1 MKTKLFLALLAG
13 VLLLGA
19 CKGSNYEAI
28 RDDKASSTSA
38 DTTAS
43 IADTSIAR
51 VAATKLVKTADM
63 RFKVKNVQQ
72 TGDAI
77 AALTTRDGGMV
88 MHHQLVANVERSED
102 IRVSD
107 DSVNRVSALST
118 NADMTVKVP
127 SEKLENFMTEVSHL
141 GMFVTLRKMDIED
154 RTLDYLSEKLK
165 LKNRQELVAQQKQ
178 GKVIIKNP
186 VNVMLLKDDMVDQ
199 QIGNMRTDAAVQY
212 SVVSLSF
219 YQSNIIHQEMIAN
232 DDPSAYQ
239 LPFFKRLT
247 IAVSNGWFV
256 FVELLLGLANAWVF
270 IILAIGVWM
279 LYRYYKRKHPI
290 WFASG
295 IKS

>member
-1 MKTKLFLALLAG
+1 MKTKLFLALLTG

-38 DTTAS
+38 DTVAV
-43 IADTSIAR
+43 ADTSKANIAP
-51 VAATKLVKTADM
+51 TKLVKTAEM

-88 MHHQLVANVERSED
+88 MHHQMQANIEQSND

-107 DSVNRVSALST
+107 DSVKRISALSN

-127 SEKLENFMTEVSHL
+127 SENLESFMTEVSHM
-141 GMFVTLRKMDIED
+141 GMYVTLRKMDIED

-165 LKNRQELVAQQKQ
+165 LRNRQDLVAQQKK
-178 GKVIIKNP
+178 GKVVIKDP

-199 QIGNMRTDAAVQY
+199 QIGNMRTDEAVKY

-239 LPFFKRLT
+239 LSFLSRLS
-247 IAVSNGWFV
+247 IALSNGWHM

-270 IILAIGVWM
+270 IVLGVALWG
-279 LYRYYKRKHPI
+279 LFRFYKRKHPV

-295 IKS
+295 VKS

>member
-19 CKGSNYEAI
+19 CGRSSKYEPL
-28 RDDKASSTSA
+28 REDKTSAADTVSVSADSTSVEK
-38 DTTAS
+38 T
-43 IADTSIAR
+43 
-51 VAATKLVKTADM
+51 ATKLVKTADM
-63 RFKVKNVQQ
+63 RFKVKSVQQ

-77 AALTTRDGGMV
+77 AALTTRSNGMV
-88 MHHQLVANVERSED
+88 MHHQMQANIERSED
-102 IRVSD
+102 IRISN
-107 DSVNRVSALST
+107 DSVKRVSAFST
-118 NADMTVKVP
+118 NADMTVRVP
-127 SEKLENFMTEVSHL
+127 SDKLEDYMTEVAYM
-141 GMFVTLRKMDIED
+141 GMYVTMRKMDIED

-199 QIGNMRTDAAVQY
+199 QIGNMRTDAEVKY
-212 SVVSLSF
+212 STIILSF
-219 YQSNIIHQEMIAN
+219 YQSNTIVQETIAN

-239 LPFFKRLT
+239 LPFFKRLA
-247 IAVSNGWFV
+247 IALSNGWGLFIE
-256 FVELLLGLANAWVF
+256 FMLGVANIWVF
-270 IILAIGVWM
+270 IVLAVVLWM
-279 LYRYYKRKHPI
+279 LYRYSRRKHPL

>member
-28 RDDKASSTSA
+28 RDDKASSSSA
-38 DTTAS
+38 DTVAVSTNTA
-43 IADTSIAR
+43 ADTVS
-51 VAATKLVKTADM
+51 TKLVKTADM

-88 MHHQLVANVERSED
+88 MHHQMQTNVERSED

-107 DSVNRVSALST
+107 DSVKRVSALST

-127 SEKLENFMTEVSHL
+127 SEKLENFMTEVSHM
-141 GMFVTLRKMDIED
+141 GMYVTLRKMDIED

-165 LKNRQELVAQQKQ
+165 LRNRQDLVDQQKK
-178 GKVIIKNP
+178 GKVVIKDP

-199 QIGNMRTDAAVQY
+199 QIGNMRTDAAVKY

-219 YQSNIIHQEMIAN
+219 YQSNIIHQEMVAN

-239 LPFFKRLT
+239 LPFFKRLA
-247 IAVSNGWFV
+247 IAINNGWFV
-256 FVELLLGLANAWVF
+256 FVELLLALANIV
-270 IILAIGVWM
+270 LAIGLWG
-279 LYRYYKRKHPI
+279 LYRYYRRKHPV

-295 IKS
+295 VKS

>member
-1 MKTKLFLALLAG
+1 MKKKLFLALLAG

-19 CKGSNYEAI
+19 CKGSNYEAL
-28 RDDKASSTSA
+28 RDEKASSTSA
-38 DTTAS
+38 DTVAV
-43 IADTSIAR
+43 ADTSKVD
-51 VAATKLVKTADM
+51 VASTKLVKTADM

-88 MHHQLVANVERSED
+88 MHHQMVANVERSED

-107 DSVNRVSALST
+107 DSVKRVSALST

-127 SEKLENFMTEVSHL
+127 SEKLESFMTEVSHM
-141 GMFVTLRKMDIED
+141 GMYVTLRKMDIED

-165 LKNRQELVAQQKQ
+165 LRNRQDLVDQQKK
-178 GKVIIKNP
+178 GKVVIKNP

-199 QIGNMRTDAAVQY
+199 QIGNMRTDAAVKY

-219 YQSNIIHQEMIAN
+219 YQSNIIHQEMVAN

-239 LPFFKRLT
+239 LPFFKRLV
-247 IAVSNGWFV
+247 IAMSNGWYV

-270 IILAIGVWM
+270 IVLAIGLWV
-279 LYRYYKRKHPI
+279 LYRYYKRKHPV

-295 IKS
+295 VKS

>member
-28 RDDKASSTSA
+28 RDDKAASNTDAALANADSTSA
-38 DTTAS
+38 EST
-43 IADTSIAR
+43 
-51 VAATKLVKTADM
+51 ATKLVKTADM
-63 RFKVKNVQQ
+63 RFKVKNVRQ

-77 AALTTRDGGMV
+77 AALTAKMNGMV
-88 MHHQLVANVERSED
+88 MHHQMQANIERSED
-102 IRVSD
+102 IRISK
-107 DSVNRVSALST
+107 DSVNRVSAFST
-118 NADMTVKVP
+118 TADMTVRVP
-127 SEKLENFMTEVSHL
+127 SDKLEDYMTEVGHM
-141 GMFVTLRKMDIED
+141 GTYVTMRKMDIED

-199 QIGNMRTDAAVQY
+199 QIGGMRTDAEVKY
-212 SVVSLSF
+212 STVTLSF
-219 YQSNIIHQEMIAN
+219 YQSNTIVQETIAN

-247 IAVSNGWFV
+247 IAMNNGWSLFI
-256 FVELLLGLANAWVF
+256 ELMLGVANIWVF
-270 IILAIGVWM
+270 IMLLVVLWM
-279 LYRYYKRKHPI
+279 LYRYYRRKHPV

>member
-28 RDDKASSTSA
+28 RDEKASSSA
-38 DTTAS
+38 DTVAVS
-43 IADTSIAR
+43 ADSTKVETTSA
-51 VAATKLVKTADM
+51 KLVKTADM

-77 AALTTRDGGMV
+77 AALTTSSGGMV
-88 MHHQLVANVERSED
+88 MRHQMQANVESSQD

-107 DSVNRVSALST
+107 DSVKRVSALST
-118 NADMTVKVP
+118 SADMTVKVP
-127 SEKLENFMTEVSHL
+127 SDKLEAYMTEIAH
-141 GMFVTLRKMDIED
+141 MCMYVTLRKMDIED

-165 LKNRQELVAQQKQ
+165 LKNRQDLVDQQKK
-178 GKVIIKNP
+178 GKVVIKNP

-199 QIGNMRTDAAVQY
+199 QIGNMRTDEAVKY
-212 SVVSLSF
+212 SIVTLSF
-219 YQSNIIHQEMIAN
+219 YQSNFINQEMIAN

-239 LPFFKRLT
+239 LPFFNRLM
-247 IAVSNGWFV
+247 IALSNGWHL
-256 FVELLLGLANAWVF
+256 FVELLLGLANIWVF
-270 IILAIGVWM
+270 IVLSAVLWV
-279 LYRYYKRKHPI
+279 LYRYYKRKHPA
-290 WFASG
+290 WFAGG

>member
-28 RDDKASSTSA
+28 RDDKASSSSA
-38 DTTAS
+38 DTVAKMT
-43 IADTSIAR
+43 DTSKVDIP
-51 VAATKLVKTADM
+51 VTKLVKTADM

-77 AALTTRDGGMV
+77 AALTARDGGMV
-88 MHHQLVANVERSED
+88 MHHQMQANVESSQD
-102 IRVSD
+102 VRVSD
-107 DSVNRVSALST
+107 DSVKRVSALST
-118 NADMTVKVP
+118 TADMTVKVP
-127 SEKLENFMTEVSHL
+127 SEKLEGYMTEIAHM
-141 GMFVTLRKMDIED
+141 GMYVTLRKMDIED

-165 LKNRQELVAQQKQ
+165 LKNRQDLIDQQKK
-178 GKVIIKNP
+178 GKVVIKNP

-199 QIGNMRTDAAVQY
+199 QIGNMRTDEAVKY
-212 SVVSLSF
+212 SVVALSF

-239 LPFFKRLT
+239 LPFFNRLVM
-247 IAVSNGWFV
+247 ALSNGWHL
-256 FVELLLGLANAWVF
+256 FVELLLGLANIWVF
-270 IILAIGVWM
+270 IVLSAALWM
-279 LYRYYKRKHPI
+279 LYRYYRRKHPA
-290 WFASG
+290 WFASS

>member
-28 RDDKASSTSA
+28 RDEKAVSKTDAALANADSTSLE
-38 DTTAS
+38 TTS
-43 IADTSIAR
+43 
-51 VAATKLVKTADM
+51 TKLVKTADM
-63 RFKVKNVQQ
+63 RFKVKSVQQ

-77 AALTTRDGGMV
+77 AALTARSNGMV
-88 MHHQLVANVERSED
+88 MHHQMQANIEKSED
-102 IRVSD
+102 IRISN
-107 DSVNRVSALST
+107 DSVKRVSAFST
-118 NADMTVKVP
+118 NADMTVRIP
-127 SEKLENFMTEVSHL
+127 SDKLEDYMTEVAHM
-141 GMFVTLRKMDIED
+141 GMYVTMRKMDIED

-199 QIGNMRTDAAVQY
+199 QIGNMRTDAEVKY
-212 SVVSLSF
+212 STVTLSF
-219 YQSNIIHQEMIAN
+219 YQSNTIVQETIAN

-239 LPFFKRLT
+239 LPFFKRLA
-247 IAVSNGWFV
+247 IALSNGWALFIE
-256 FVELLLGLANAWVF
+256 FMLGMANIWVF
-270 IILAIGVWM
+270 IVLAVALWM
-279 LYRYYKRKHPI
+279 LYRYYRRKHPA
-290 WFASG
+290 WFVSG

>member
-1 MKTKLFLALLAG
+1 MKKKLFLALLAG

-19 CKGSNYEAI
+19 CKGSNYEAL
-28 RDDKASSTSA
+28 RDEKASSTSA
-38 DTTAS
+38 DTVAV
-43 IADTSIAR
+43 ADTSKVD
-51 VAATKLVKTADM
+51 VASTKLVKTADM

-107 DSVNRVSALST
+107 DSVKRVSALST

-127 SEKLENFMTEVSHL
+127 SEKLESFMTEVSHM
-141 GMFVTLRKMDIED
+141 GMYVTLRKMDIED

-165 LKNRQELVAQQKQ
+165 LRNRQDLVDQQKK
-178 GKVIIKNP
+178 GKVVIKNP

-199 QIGNMRTDAAVQY
+199 QIGNMRTDAAVKY

-219 YQSNIIHQEMIAN
+219 YQSNIIHQEMVAN

-239 LPFFKRLT
+239 LPFFKRLA
-247 IAVSNGWFV
+247 IAMSNGWYV

-270 IILAIGVWM
+270 IVLAIGLWA

-290 WFASG
+290 WFAG
-295 IKS
+295 GVKS

>member
-38 DTTAS
+38 DTVAVADTSKAS
-43 IADTSIAR
+43 IAPI
-51 VAATKLVKTADM
+51 KLVKTADM

-88 MHHQLVANVERSED
+88 MNHQMQANVEQSND

-107 DSVNRVSALST
+107 DSVKRVSALST

-127 SEKLENFMTEVSHL
+127 SENLESFLTEVSHM
-141 GMFVTLRKMDIED
+141 GMYVTLRKMDIED

-165 LKNRQELVAQQKQ
+165 LRNRQDLIAQQKK
-178 GKVIIKNP
+178 GKVVIKDP

-199 QIGNMRTDAAVQY
+199 QIGNMRTDAAVKY

-219 YQSNIIHQEMIAN
+219 YQSNIIHQEMVAN

-239 LPFFKRLT
+239 LPFLSRLR
-247 IAVSNGWFV
+247 IALSNGWHV

-270 IILAIGVWM
+270 IILGLALWG
-279 LYRYYKRKHPI
+279 LFRYYKRKHPV

-295 IKS
+295 VKS